1 MRTGVDGMKTI
12 SDMGEGE
19 SAGQR
24 ENRSDDMGAWGR
36 GGRVCTAGLSSLQR
50 ASRGEGALFVHSI
63 DVRKLERLCLMALV
77 VPVG

>member
-12 SDMGEGE
+12 SDTGEGE

-24 ENRSDDMGAWGR
+24 ESRLDDMGAW
-36 GGRVCTAGLSSLQR
+36 GRVCTAGLSSLQR

-77 VPVG
+77 VPWGRR